1 MKETNKKTNLKKRKV
16 AVFDIDG
23 TIFRSSLLIE
33 LVDVLIERELFPE
46 KARNIFDTK
55 RILWLERKGN
65 YESYI
70 MAVVEVFMKYIRGIH
85 YKDVLDA
92 SEEVFRRKKDH
103 TYVYT
108 RSAVAKL
115 KKQRYFLLAVS
126 LSPKTIVDIFA
137 KYFGFDKSYGIF
149 YTIGPSEQFDGKIQD
164 ADLIRN
170 KSAIVKRA
178 IEKENL
184 TLVDSYG
191 FGDTEGDIAML
202 EMVDNPVAFNPNVKL
217 FKVADRSGWRIV
229 IERKDAILETKD
241 GKSHLATEF
250 RT

>member
-23 TIFRSSLLIE
+23 TIFRSSLLVE
-33 LVDVLIERELFPE
+33 LVDVLIERKLFPE
-46 KARNIFDTK
+46 KARSIFDTE

-70 MAVVEVFMKYIRGIH
+70 MAVVEVFMKYVKGIH
-85 YKDVLDA
+85 YTDVLDA
-92 SEEVFRRKKDH
+92 SKEVFNRKKDH

-108 RSAVAKL
+108 RKAVTTL
-115 KKQRYFLLAVS
+115 KKKGYFLLAVS

-149 YTIGPSEQFDGKIQD
+149 YTIGPNEQFDGEIQD

-184 TLVDSYG
+184 TLIESYG

-217 FKVADRSGWRIV
+217 FKIADRSGWRIV
-229 IERKDAILETKD
+229 IERKDAMLETKD
-241 GKSHLATEF
+241 GKSILVSEF
-250 RT
+250 KM

>member
-1 MKETNKKTNLKKRKV
+1 
-16 AVFDIDG
+16 
-23 TIFRSSLLIE
+23 
-33 LVDVLIERELFPE
+33 
-46 KARNIFDTK
+46 
-55 RILWLERKGN
+55 
-65 YESYI
+65 
-70 MAVVEVFMKYIRGIH
+70 MAVVEVFMKYIKGIH
-85 YKDVLDA
+85 YKDVLEA
-92 SEEVFRRKKDH
+92 SKEVFRRKKDH

-115 KKQRYFLLAVS
+115 KKQGYFLLAVS
-126 LSPKTIVDIFA
+126 LSPKTIVDPFA

-149 YTIGPSEQFDGKIQD
+149 YTIGPNEQFDGKIQD

-191 FGDTEGDIAML
+191 FGDTEGDVSML
-202 EMVDNPVAFNPNVKL
+202 EMVDNPIAFNPNVKL
-217 FKVADRSGWRIV
+217 FKVADRSGWRIA
-229 IERKDAILETKD
+229 IERKDTILETKD
-241 GKSHLATEF
+241 GKSNLTTEF

>member
-65 YESYI
+65 YDSYI
-70 MAVVEVFMKYIRGIH
+70 MAVVEVFMKYIKGIH
-85 YKDVLDA
+85 YKDVLEA
-92 SEEVFRRKKDH
+92 SKEVFRRKKDH

-115 KKQRYFLLAVS
+115 KKQGYFLLAVS
-126 LSPKTIVDIFA
+126 LSPKTIVDPFGNIIIADYLNHKIRMLSANCKFIFI
-137 KYFGFDKSYGIF
+137 FIF
-149 YTIGPSEQFDGKIQD
+149 YQKITLKIQ
-164 ADLIRN
+164 IH
-170 KSAIVKRA
+170 K
-178 IEKENL
+178 
-184 TLVDSYG
+184 
-191 FGDTEGDIAML
+191 
-202 EMVDNPVAFNPNVKL
+202 
-217 FKVADRSGWRIV
+217 
-229 IERKDAILETKD
+229 
-241 GKSHLATEF
+241 
-250 RT
+250 